1 MAMARDRADYVAV
14 GRISGLHGIQGWIKV
29 FSYTRPRENV
39 LQYSPWWIRLDQKWQ
54 AVARIDSKIQGNGII
69 AQMEG
74 YQDRTAAQGLVGAD
88 IAVRRCQLPGLEHGE
103 FYWADLIGLQVVS
116 PQVGVLGTVSQ
127 VMETGAN
134 DVLIVH
140 GQREYLIPFIQ
151 GVYILDIDRVK
162 GCIEVDWGAD
172 F

>member
-1 MAMARDRADYVAV
+1 MARDRADYVVV
-14 GRISGLHGIQGWIKV
+14 GRISGLHGIRGWIKV

-39 LQYSPWWIRLDQKWQ
+39 LHYSPWWIGLDQKWQ
-54 AVARIDSKIQGNGII
+54 AVARIDGKIQGNGII

-74 YQDRTAAQGLVGAD
+74 YQDCTAARGLVGAD
-88 IAVRRCQLPGLEHGE
+88 IAIRRCQLPGLEHGE
-103 FYWADLIGLQVVS
+103 FYWVDLIGLQVVS
-116 PQVGVLGTVSQ
+116 PQDGVLGTVSQ

-140 GQREYLIPFIQ
+140 GQREYLIPFIK

>member
-1 MAMARDRADYVAV
+1 MTRNRADYVVV

-39 LQYSPWWIRLDQKWQ
+39 LHYSPWWIRLDQKWQ
-54 AVARIDSKIQGNGII
+54 AVARIDGKIQGSGII

-88 IAVRRCQLPGLEHGE
+88 IAVRRCQLPELEHGE
-103 FYWADLIGLQVVS
+103 LYWVDLIGLQVVS
-116 PQVGVLGTVSQ
+116 PQGGVLGTVSQ

>member
-1 MAMARDRADYVAV
+1 MTCNRTDYVVV

-54 AVARIDSKIQGNGII
+54 AVARIDGKIQGSGII

-74 YQDRTAAQGLVGAD
+74 YQDRTAARGLVGAD
-88 IAVRRCQLPGLEHGE
+88 IAVRRCQLPRLEHGE
-103 FYWADLIGLQVVS
+103 LYWVDLIGLQVVS
-116 PQVGVLGTVSQ
+116 PQGGVLGTVSQ